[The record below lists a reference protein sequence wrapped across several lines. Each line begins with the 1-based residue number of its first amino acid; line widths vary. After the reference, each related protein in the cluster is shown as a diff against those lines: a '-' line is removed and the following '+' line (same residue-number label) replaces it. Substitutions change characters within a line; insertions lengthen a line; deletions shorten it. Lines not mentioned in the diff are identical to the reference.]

1 MLYTRTA
8 TAFTQQTEEKL
19 LTIYNTN
26 IMSTRAQVRFA
37 TREEGVTF
45 SSHPDKIHAQF
56 YVHSDGYP
64 EGLGLDIAMSILKNN
79 PTSDWEIEQV
89 QTLHGDLEYIYYI
102 WSDYDKETWI
112 SIFKDNSF
120 PGYSEDGELLSS
132 KLDECIFVGLP
143 NKLITKYGSQLDES
157 YYKLNTNNDG

>member
-1 MLYTRTA
+1 
-8 TAFTQQTEEKL
+8 
-19 LTIYNTN
+19 
-26 IMSTRAQVRFA
+26 MSTRAQVRFA

-45 SSHPDKIHAQF
+45 SSHPEKIHAQF
-56 YVHSDGYP
+56 YVHSNGYP
-64 EGLGLDIAMSILKNN
+64 EGLGLDIAMSVLKND
-79 PTSDWEIEQV
+79 PVSGWEIEHV
-89 QTLHGDLEYIYYI
+89 QTLHGDLDYIYYI

-120 PGYSEDGELLSS
+120 PGYNEDGELLPS

-143 NKLITKYGSQLDES
+143 TQLITKYGSQLKES